1 MAPQEDTNGN
11 MYNFVNS
18 GLYDALFVMEDQQ
31 TKSLWNHFT
40 GEAMY
45 GPHAGDRMQVSNLMQ
60 MTVTQALAM
69 DPAMTIAISDW
80 QPSEGQG
87 IGRDLVE
94 VDFDLSD
101 PFSVTLGV
109 EDDRRPRMEMG
120 LGVWI
125 DNEVYRFYP
134 NEVLRDNGRIVLDQ
148 FGDQNLIVYLD
159 PVISVPVALFVDAN
173 SVSVDGA
180 DVVLDDGRI
189 IRDSVIYDAD
199 MNKLDVA
206 RPLQVFTRWY
216 GFVMSFG
223 GNRIEI
229 FE

>member
-1 MAPQEDTNGN
+1 MAPQEDDNGN

-18 GLYDALFVMEDQQ
+18 GLYDALFVIEDQQ

-45 GPHAGDRMQVSNLMQ
+45 GPHVSDRMQVSNLMQ
-60 MTVTQALAM
+60 MNVSQALAM
-69 DPAMTIAISDW
+69 DPTMTIAISDW
-80 QPSEGQG
+80 EGRGDG
-87 IGRDLVE
+87 IDRDMVNM
-94 VDFDLSD
+94 DFDLSD
-101 PFSVTLGV
+101 PFSVTLGI

-125 DNEVYRFYP
+125 DDEVYRFYP
-134 NEVLRDNGRIVLDQ
+134 SDVLRENGRIVLDQ
-148 FGDQNLIVYLD
+148 FGDQSLIVYLD
-159 PVISVPVALFVDAN
+159 PVISVPVALFVDADSA
-173 SVSVDGA
+173 SVEGA

-189 IRDSVIYDAD
+189 IRDSVIYDAE

-223 GNRIEI
+223 GDRIDI